1 MKSQRE
7 INKKEVRGQNV
18 GQRHLRERRGKEEG
32 VPDLNGSLWAL
43 GGSNSLKSAP
53 NLHLF
58 PPDFQ
63 A

>member
-1 MKSQRE
+1 ME

-18 GQRHLRERRGKEEG
+18 AQRHLREGRGEEEG
-32 VPDLNGSLWAL
+32 VPDLNGSPWAL
-43 GGSNSLKSAP
+43 SGSISLRNAA
-53 NLHLF
+53 NLRPF